1 MLQGKKATL
10 IVMDD
15 FGMAFSSADV
25 RKINTIKDIFRAK
38 MGDFDEELPQSYT
51 QYFKDGIITGGAFAS
66 LWHHEE
72 PKDWDFY
79 FNDGNTMSNFQAL
92 MLNSSPSS
100 QLMSYVKDSGPYF
113 KQVQIDGKL
122 VTANAVT
129 FKCGLQI
136 HSGLHPTADRKYFD
150 FIHCMP
156 YYDYNKDELY
166 ISPQQ
171 LDAIKRKQI
180 ILNPNFKGTPKPFRV
195 EKYLDRGWSLLTTDT
210 QGTMSHHALRKVPSP
225 PYEGAM
231 RVTKAGRVE
240 VFTSG
245 RWIEPAKTA

>member
-1 MLQGKKATL
+1 MLHGKKATL

-15 FGMAFSSADV
+15 FDMAFSSADV

-79 FNDGNTMSNFQAL
+79 FNDGNTMSNFQARVMNGDPAGL
-92 MLNSSPSS
+92 LL
-100 QLMSYVKDSGPYF
+100 QCVKDTGPYF
-113 KQVQIDGKL
+113 TQVQVDGKL

-129 FKCGLQI
+129 LKCGLQMI
-136 HSGLHPTADRKYFD
+136 TMATATHRKYFD

-180 ILNPNFKGTPKPFRV
+180 IKNPNFKGTPKPFRV

-240 VFTSG
+240 VFASG
-245 RWIEPAKTA
+245 RWTEPAKTA

>member
-1 MLQGKKATL
+1 
-10 IVMDD
+10 
-15 FGMAFSSADV
+15 MAFSSADV

-38 MGDFDEELPQSYT
+38 MGDFDEELPMAYT

-79 FNDGNTMSNFQAL
+79 FTDGNMMSDFQAKVMNGDPAGL
-92 MLNSSPSS
+92 LL
-100 QLMSYVKDSGPYF
+100 QCVKDTGPYF
-113 KQVQIDGKL
+113 TQVQVDGKL

-129 FKCGLQI
+129 LKCGLQMI
-136 HSGLHPTADRKYFD
+136 TMATANHRKYFD

-180 ILNPNFKGTPKPFRV
+180 IKNPNFKGTPKPFRV
-195 EKYLDRGWSLLTTDT
+195 EKYLDRGWGLMTATAAMAT
-210 QGTMSHHALRKVPSP
+210 PAIPTH
-225 PYEGAM
+225 YEGSL
-231 RVTKAGRVE
+231 RVRADGRIE
-240 VFTSG
+240 VFSNG
-245 RWIEPAKTA
+245 QWISP

>member
-1 MLQGKKATL
+1 VLQGKKATL

-25 RKINTIKDIFRAK
+25 RKIKTIKDIFHAK
-38 MGDFDEELPQSYT
+38 MGDFEEELPQSYT

-79 FNDGNTMSNFQAL
+79 FNDGNTMSNFQARVMNGDPAGL
-92 MLNSSPSS
+92 LL
-100 QLMSYVKDSGPYF
+100 QCVKDTGPYF
-113 KQVQIDGKL
+113 TQVQVDGKL

-129 FKCGLQI
+129 LKCGLQMI
-136 HSGLHPTADRKYFD
+136 TMATATHRKNFD
-150 FIHCMP
+150 FVHCMP
-156 YYDYNKDELY
+156 YYDYNKDELR

-171 LDAIKRKQI
+171 LDSIKRKQI
-180 ILNPNFKGTPKPFRV
+180 VLNPYFTGTPKPFRV

-240 VFTSG
+240 VFASG
-245 RWIEPAKTA
+245 RWTEPAKTA